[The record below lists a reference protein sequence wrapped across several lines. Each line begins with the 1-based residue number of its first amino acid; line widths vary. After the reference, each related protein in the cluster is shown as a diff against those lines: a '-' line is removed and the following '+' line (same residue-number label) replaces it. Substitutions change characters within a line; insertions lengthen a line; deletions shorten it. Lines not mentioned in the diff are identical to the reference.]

1 METRQSASSAIQRFL
16 EWEAAGGLSLVA
28 AAAVAIVWANSPLA
42 DLYEAI
48 LKTPAAVQLGS
59 FQIAKPLLL
68 WINDGL
74 MAIFFLLVGLEI
86 KRELLE
92 GELARPGAIALPG
105 IAAASAM
112 AVPAVIYLAFNR
124 AGPSRV
130 GWAIPTATDIAFALG
145 ILALLGTR
153 APNSLKVFLLA
164 LAIIDDLG
172 AIIIIALFYTTDL
185 STGSLVLA
193 GAAIVLLIALNLAGC
208 VRTAAY
214 VLVGVF
220 LWICVL
226 KSGVHATLAGVA
238 LGFAVP
244 LRGAKEGQDAPL
256 HRLEHSLH
264 PWVAFGILPLFAL
277 ANSGVSL
284 TGMSLASLLLP
295 VPLGIALGLFVGK
308 QLGASAA
315 TWLSVRLG
323 LSALPEGASW
333 LQMYG
338 VCVLTGVGFT
348 MSLFIGTL
356 AFADEGQVGA
366 VRLGVLTGSLLSAVL
381 GYVVLY
387 MAGASRVGD
396 RLPAPLGPA
405 VYHPGTRR

>member
-1 METRQSASSAIQRFL
+1 MEARDRADERGRADRDTVSAIERFL
-16 EWEAAGGLSLVA
+16 SWEAAGGLTLIA
-28 AAAVAIVWANSPLA
+28 AAAAAIVWANSPLA
-42 DLYEAI
+42 ELYSAI
-48 LKTPAAVQLGS
+48 LKAPAAVQLGS
-59 FQIAKPLLL
+59 FQIAKPMLL

-74 MAIFFLLVGLEI
+74 MAVFFLLVGLEI

-92 GELARPGAIALPG
+92 GELAQPGAIALPA
-105 IAAASAM
+105 IAAVSAM
-112 AVPAVIYLAFNR
+112 AAPAAIYLAFNH
-124 AGPSRV
+124 AGSDLV
-130 GWAIPTATDIAFALG
+130 GWAIPTATDIAFAVG

-153 APNSLKVFLLA
+153 APSSLKLFLLA

-172 AIIIIALFYTTDL
+172 AIIIIALFYTADL
-185 STGSLVLA
+185 STGSLALA
-193 GAAIVLLIALNLAGC
+193 GAAILLLIALNLAGC
-208 VRTAAY
+208 AHVAAY

-244 LRGAKEGQDAPL
+244 LRGAREGQEAPL

-264 PWVAFGILPLFAL
+264 PWVAFGILPVFAL
-277 ANSGVSL
+277 ANSGIPLAGISP
-284 TGMSLASLLLP
+284 ASLLLP

-308 QLGASAA
+308 QLGASVA

-323 LSALPEGASW
+323 LGTLPAGASW

-338 VCVLTGVGFT
+338 VCVLAGVGFT

-356 AFADEGQVGA
+356 AFADEGQLAA

-381 GYVVLY
+381 GYIVLY
-387 MAGASRVGD
+387 VAGARFRAIGS
-396 RLPAPLGPA
+396 AI
-405 VYHPGTRR
+405 

>member
-1 METRQSASSAIQRFL
+1 MTGRRTHIRIPVAGRYITPLGDEFASV
-16 EWEAAGGLSLVA
+16 EALSGIVLLLASVA
-28 AAAVAIVWANSPLA
+28 ALSWANSPWSDSYTSFWGYDVTATLGRFSIA
-42 DLYEAI
+42 DD
-48 LKTPAAVQLGS
+48 LGH
-59 FQIAKPLLL
+59 
-68 WINDGL
+68 WVNDGL
-74 MAIFFLLVGLEI
+74 MAIFFLLVGLEV

-105 IAAASAM
+105 IAAVSAM
-112 AVPAVIYLAFNR
+112 AAPAGIYLAFNH
-124 AGPSRV
+124 AGPDLA
-130 GWAIPTATDIAFALG
+130 GWAIPTATDIAFAVG

-153 APNSLKVFLLA
+153 APNSLKLFLLT

-172 AIIIIALFYTTDL
+172 AIIIIALFYTADL
-185 STGSLVLA
+185 SAGSLGLA
-193 GAAIVLLIALNLAGC
+193 GAAILLLIALNLAGC
-208 VRTAAY
+208 ARVGAY

-238 LGFAVP
+238 LGFAIP
-244 LRGAKEGQDAPL
+244 LRGGDEGHEGPL

-264 PWVAFGILPLFAL
+264 PWVAFGILPVFAL

-284 TGMSLASLLLP
+284 AGLSAASLLLP
-295 VPLGIALGLFVGK
+295 VPLGIAVGLFVGK

-315 TWLSVRLG
+315 TWVSVRLG
-323 LSALPEGASW
+323 LGELPAGASW

-338 VCVLTGVGFT
+338 VCVLAGVGFT

-356 AFADEGQVGA
+356 AFADEGQVAA

-381 GYVVLY
+381 GYAVLY
-387 MAGASRVGD
+387 VAGARFGAAGSEV
-396 RLPAPLGPA
+396 
-405 VYHPGTRR
+405 